1 MEAFIFIKK
10 NSICHDLCN
19 EIISK
24 FEEEPTKHP
33 GFTLGGIHPN
43 VKDTIDF
50 VIPSNCEKWY
60 KINKCLLKVLTQ
72 NIDEY
77 IDIISNCENYRDTVQ
92 KSKYSF
98 TPIHK
103 NNVIFYNFM
112 LQRYTKNQGR
122 YIYHDDSRINVK
134 KSEYRIITYL
144 WYLNDVEEGGETVFW
159 NDHKIKPEKGKL
171 ILFPACWTFPHC
183 GRMPISSN
191 KYIITGW
198 IYQKI
203 GC

>member
-1 MEAFIFIKK
+1 MESFIFIKP
-10 NSICHDLCN
+10 NSICHDLCD

-24 FEEEPTKHP
+24 FEDEPKKYQ
-33 GFTLGGIHPN
+33 GLTLGGVQID

-50 VIPSNCEKWY
+50 MIPTNCEEWY
-60 KINKCLLKVLTQ
+60 KIHKCLLKVLTQ

-77 IDIISNCENYRDTVQ
+77 LDNLSNCENY
-92 KSKYSF
+92 KYNNQS
-98 TPIHK
+98 TNDYLPINK
-103 NNVIFYNFM
+103 KNVIFYNFM
-112 LQRYTKNQGR
+112 VQRYIKNEGR
-122 YIYHDDSRINVK
+122 YVYHNDFNIHVEKN
-134 KSEYRIITYL
+134 EYRIMTYL

-159 NDHKIKPEKGKL
+159 NDYKIKPEKGKL

-203 GC
+203 N

>member
-1 MEAFIFIKK
+1 MESFIFIKP
-10 NSICHDLCN
+10 NSICPDLCD

-24 FEEEPTKHP
+24 FEDEPAKYEGLTI
-33 GFTLGGIHPN
+33 GGIQKD
-43 VKDTIDF
+43 VKNTFDF
-50 VIPSNCEKWY
+50 IIPTNCEKWY
-60 KINKCLLKVLTQ
+60 KIHKCLLKVLTQ

-77 IDIISNCENYRDTVQ
+77 LDNLSNCENYKHTAQLFKTDF
-92 KSKYSF
+92 S
-98 TPIHK
+98 PIDKK
-103 NNVIFYNFM
+103 NIIFYHFM
-112 LQRYTKNQGR
+112 VQRYIKNEGR
-122 YIYHDDSRINVK
+122 YVYHDDSKIDVK
-134 KSEYRIITYL
+134 QNEYRIMTYL
-144 WYLNDVEEGGETVFW
+144 FYLNDVEEGGETVFW

-203 GC
+203 N

>member
-1 MEAFIFIKK
+1 MESFIFIKS
-10 NSICHDLCN
+10 NSICHDLCD

-24 FEEEPTKHP
+24 FEDEPDKYI
-33 GFTLGGIHPN
+33 GLTLGG
-43 VKDTIDF
+43 VQKDTKDTTDF
-50 VIPSNCEKWY
+50 IIPNNCEEWY
-60 KINKCLLKVLTQ
+60 KIRKCLLKVLTQ

-77 IDIISNCENYRDTVQ
+77 LDNLSNCENYKNTEH
-92 KSKYSF
+92 SF
-98 TPIHK
+98 LPIDK
-103 NNVIFYNFM
+103 KNVIFYNFM
-112 LQRYTKNQGR
+112 VQRYIKNEGR
-122 YIYHDDSRINVK
+122 YVYHNDSNINVEK
-134 KSEYRIITYL
+134 NEYRIMTYL

-171 ILFPACWTFPHC
+171 ILFPASWTFPHC

-203 GC
+203 N

>member
-1 MEAFIFIKK
+1 MESFIFIKP
-10 NSICHDLCN
+10 NSICDDLCD

-24 FEEEPTKHP
+24 FEDDPNKYQGLTV
-33 GFTLGGIHPN
+33 GG
-43 VKDTIDF
+43 VQKDTKDTIDF
-50 VIPSNCEKWY
+50 RIPTNCEKWY

-77 IDIISNCENYRDTVQ
+77 IDTLSNCENYKKTSQLFKRD
-92 KSKYSF
+92 YS
-98 TPIHK
+98 PINKK
-103 NNVIFYNFM
+103 NIIFYHF
-112 LQRYTKNQGR
+112 LVQRYLKNEGR
-122 YIYHDDSRINVK
+122 YVYHDDSYINIEEN
-134 KSEYRIITYL
+134 EYRIMTYL
-144 WYLNDVEEGGETVFW
+144 FYLNDVEEGGETVFW

-203 GC
+203 K

>member
-1 MEAFIFIKK
+1 MESFIFIKP
-10 NSICHDLCN
+10 NSICDDLCD

-24 FEEEPTKHP
+24 FEDEPNKYQ
-33 GFTLGGIHPN
+33 GLTLGGVQLD
-43 VKDTIDF
+43 VKNTTDF
-50 VIPSNCEKWY
+50 IIPSNCEKWY

-72 NIDEY
+72 NIGEY
-77 IDIISNCENYRDTVQ
+77 LDNVSNCENYKNTSQ
-92 KSKYSF
+92 LSKTDYL
-98 TPIHK
+98 PIDKK
-103 NNVIFYNFM
+103 NIIFYNFM
-112 LQRYTKNQGR
+112 VQRYTKNKGR
-122 YIYHDDSRINVK
+122 YVYHDDSTINVEQN
-134 KSEYRIITYL
+134 EYRTMTYL

-203 GC
+203 N